1 MRMTMSESA
10 ALLGNERVHAV
21 PVVSGQEIE
30 ERQHF
35 FLQFA
40 SVIMHYDNDK
50 TFIYSY
56 CTIHIHYSF
65 YFFLELEIL
74 HFFLLLQHFFIFILV
89 RNDKE

>member
-1 MRMTMSESA
+1 MTMSESA

-50 TFIYSY
+50 TFIHIALFIFI
-56 CTIHIHYSF
+56 IHFI
-65 YFFLELEIL
+65 FFRNIT
-74 HFFLLLQHFFIFILV
+74 FFFITTQHFFIFILV

>member
-50 TFIYSY
+50 TFI
-56 CTIHIHYSF
+56 HIA
-65 YFFLELEIL
+65 L
-74 HFFLLLQHFFIFILV
+74 FIFIIHFIFF
-89 RNDKE
+89 RNITFFFITTTTFFYFHSRTER